1 MKAATKCYDCKR
13 RYIGCHDRC
22 QAYKDYKKSIEKQS
36 MQSDTEYLHYVRGAI
51 KRMIN
56 YKNKGV
62 QL

>member
-1 MKAATKCYDCKR
+1 MKAATECYDCKR

-36 MQSDTEYLHYVRGAI
+36 MQSEVEYLHYVRGAI
-51 KRMIN
+51 KRMTN